1 MKISRRQLE
10 PVSVTVL
17 VENTARGAEIL
28 GEHGLSWFVESEGSS
43 LLFDF
48 GQGLS
53 FDANASRLGVSW
65 RNAAA
70 VVFSH
75 GHYDHVRGWGTVA
88 DKLKS
93 VRIVLHP
100 KALEP
105 KFQKRPNGSMVGA
118 GDPAFPDSLNNESS
132 RIEYSVDP
140 VEVLP
145 GIWTTGEV
153 PRTNNFEDTGGD
165 FYCGPDGRDADPL
178 EDDLSLF
185 FDTPSGIVVV
195 LGCAH
200 AGIINILQHIGNL
213 TKGRRI
219 HAILGGMHLL
229 HASQER
235 LSRTVDAL
243 MKILPDWMGPNHC
256 TGDAAVARL
265 RHAFPD
271 RVFECHAG
279 QRFRLPFANDA
290 TPTQ

>member
-1 MKISRRQLE
+1 MRQLD
-10 PVSVTVL
+10 PVSITVL
-17 VENTARGAEIL
+17 VENTARGAGIL
-28 GEHGLSWFVESEGSS
+28 GEHGLSWFMESEGGS
-43 LLFDF
+43 LLFDL

-53 FDANASRLGVSW
+53 FRANAARLGVSW
-65 RNAAA
+65 SEADA

-75 GHYDHVRGWGTVA
+75 GHYDHVQGWSTVA
-88 DKLKS
+88 GKLDNA
-93 VRIVLHP
+93 RIVLHP
-100 KALEP
+100 RALEP

-118 GDPAFPDSLNNESS
+118 GDPAFADSLDNENA

-153 PRTNNFEDTGGD
+153 PRTNDFEDTGGD
-165 FYCGPDGRDADPL
+165 FHCGPDGRDADPL

-200 AGIINILQHIGNL
+200 AGIINILQHIGDL

-229 HASQER
+229 RASGER

-243 MKILPDWMGPNHC
+243 AKILPDRMGPNHC

-265 RHAFPD
+265 RHAFPG

-279 QRFRLPFANDA
+279 QCFRFPFASNG
-290 TPTQ
+290 TFI